1 VAACA
6 SSTPLVCVSE
16 LAHNIHGEAFEV
28 PASATAWRVR
38 RLKAKGA
45 PEVVYGRDGLPLTLP
60 IEAEL
65 DDLRTEVDAVP
76 GRYRVDAI
84 DARNRPIDGAT
95 GYVVVHPPSTT
106 SRPTANGAT
115 ESALIE
121 AMRVNSELA
130 RAVID
135 RFPTMMDSAATLLRA
150 ADGAGLPTRTPIADD
165 DHDDDQDDR
174 ADGVDLQGIVAQL
187 VPLVL
192 ATLQGRKKQLPK
204 PASEIAPPAQPAQ
217 AATPVRN
224 VSASTS
230 APPAT
235 MNAHNFAHIAAIQ
248 AALTP
253 DEAALAREVAQDLAP
268 ADLQT
273 WFAELS
279 ALSVPQAVARVRA
292 MLQPQQTQPS
302 EAA

>member
-1 VAACA
+1 MAVCA

-95 GYVVVHPPSTT
+95 GYVVVHPPSTI
-106 SRPTANGAT
+106 SRVTASSAT

-121 AMRVNSELA
+121 AMRANTELA

-150 ADGAGLPTRTPIADD
+150 ADGAGLPTRTPIANDD
-165 DHDDDQDDR
+165 YDDDQDDR
-174 ADGVDLQGIVAQL
+174 ADGVDIQGIVAQL

-204 PASEIAPPAQPAQ
+204 PASELTAAP
-217 AATPVRN
+217 AASVRN
-224 VSASTS
+224 MNTSTNTP
-230 APPAT
+230 APPPAT
-235 MNAHNFAHIAAIQ
+235 MNAHSFAHIAAIQ
-248 AALTP
+248 AALSP

-292 MLQPQQTQPS
+292 MLQPQQPQPS